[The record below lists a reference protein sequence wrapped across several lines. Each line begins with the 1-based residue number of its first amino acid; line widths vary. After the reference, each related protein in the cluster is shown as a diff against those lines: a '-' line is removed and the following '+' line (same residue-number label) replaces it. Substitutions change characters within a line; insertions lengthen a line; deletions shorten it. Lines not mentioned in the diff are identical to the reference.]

1 VTRTG
6 ATILVDQ
13 LVVHGV
19 DTAFC
24 VPGESYIA
32 VLDALR
38 DAPIRLVVAR
48 HEAGAA
54 NMAEAYGKL
63 TGRPGIC
70 FVTRAPGATHAAT
83 GVYTAFQDS
92 TALILFV
99 GQVPVEHRGREAFQE
114 LDYHDSFG
122 AFTKLAI
129 EVESAEQ
136 FPEIMA
142 RAFQAAVAG
151 RPGPV
156 VVALPEDV
164 LSETADVEDATAFS
178 LPRSAP
184 PSEDLARARQLLAA
198 ADRPLV
204 VVGGGGW
211 SAAAAAD
218 LQVFAEA
225 SALPVAASF
234 RRQDYIDNTSPSYA
248 GVLTIGHDA
257 SLARRLRD
265 ADLLLVIGSRLG
277 DIATRGY
284 TTLEPPRTPQ
294 TLVHVHADP
303 EELGRV
309 FQADLPIVAGSA
321 DFLAAARA
329 LEPVDGSHRAAWVES
344 AHADFLAS
352 LQHKRGPG
360 ELDLG
365 DVMEQLRERLPDDA
379 ILTNGAGNYT
389 VWCHRFYSFSRYRTQ
404 LAPCS
409 GAMGYGIP
417 AAIAAK
423 VVHPERTVVCISGDG
438 DFLMSGHEL
447 AAAVQEELP
456 IVVLVVNNGMYGTI
470 RMHQERLFPGRVVG
484 TDLVNPDFAAWA
496 HAFAAYGEV
505 VLRSE
510 DFPDAFERA
519 LAEHRPALLE
529 LRVDPEA
536 ITPRQTLSQI
546 RAEGGSA

>member
-1 VTRTG
+1 LTRTG
-6 ATILVDQ
+6 ARILVDQ
-13 LVVHGV
+13 LVAHGV

-63 TGRPGIC
+63 TGRPGVC

-92 TALILFV
+92 TPLVLFV
-99 GQVPVEHRGREAFQE
+99 GQVPLEHRGREAFQE
-114 LDYHDSFG
+114 LDYPSAFG
-122 AFTKLAI
+122 AYSKLAV
-129 EVESAEQ
+129 EVEDPRQ
-136 FPEIMA
+136 FPEVTA
-142 RAFQAAVAG
+142 RAFHTALSG

-164 LSETADVEDATAFS
+164 LFAEADVEDATAA
-178 LPRSAP
+178 AP
-184 PSEDLARARQLLAA
+184 AIAAPSSDDLGRLRELLAA
-198 ADRPLV
+198 AERPFV

-211 SAAAAAD
+211 SGEAAAD
-218 LQVFAEA
+218 LQAFAEEWK
-225 SALPVAASF
+225 LPVAASF
-234 RRQDYIDNTSPSYA
+234 RRQDYLDNTSPSYA
-248 GVLTIGHDA
+248 GVLTIGHDPA
-257 SLARRLRD
+257 LAERLRGCD
-265 ADLLLVIGSRLG
+265 VLLVVGSRLG
-277 DIATRGY
+277 DIPTRGY

-309 FQADLPIVAGSA
+309 FQPDLPIAAGSA
-321 DFLAAARA
+321 EFLAAARA
-329 LEPVDGSHRAAWVES
+329 LEPVEASHRRAWTEA

-352 LQHKRGPG
+352 LSHQRGPG
-360 ELDLG
+360 GLDLG
-365 DVMEQLRERLPDDA
+365 DVLEHLRERLPPDA

-389 VWCHRFYSFSRYRTQ
+389 VWCHRFYAFRRYRTQ

-417 AAIAAK
+417 AAIASK
-423 VVHPERTVVCISGDG
+423 VVHPERIVVCVSGDG

-456 IVVLVVNNGMYGTI
+456 IVLLVVNNGMYGTI
-470 RMHQERLFPGRVVG
+470 RMHQERFFPGRVIA
-484 TDLVNPDFAAWA
+484 TDLVNPDFVALARAFGA
-496 HAFAAYGEV
+496 HGELV
-505 VLRSE
+505 TRSE

-519 LAEHRPALLE
+519 LAQERPAILE

-536 ITPRQTLSQI
+536 ITPRQTISQI
-546 RAEGGSA
+546 RSAARR